1 MFFGFMFSILYL
13 SHSMVK
19 KITKKRNYI
28 DIDEIVAIVISF
40 SVYFCFIV
48 FFWKR
53 VLVLFFLFCFFFFF
67 IFELVFL

>member
-48 FFWKR
+48 FFLEKS
-53 VLVLFFLFCFFFFF
+53 LGSFFFILFFFFF
-67 IFELVFL
+67 YI